1 MARAP
6 IPWRAPCWRVWT
18 AWQLRGTDQ
27 CAADLRN
34 SCVTLRHALEAAR
47 AHVLRSTRRHG
58 EDAMSLSDIQTIVIV
73 IMENRSFDHM
83 LGYLSLDGI
92 KPVEGLKG
100 DAAWQASFA
109 NAYDGKSYPLFR
121 IEPGAEPCSDPQH
134 DQRSIACQINT
145 PAPGRMGGFVES
157 FKAYSDPVPGAPGG
171 VRGYFDG
178 GSVPAF

>member
-1 MARAP
+1 
-6 IPWRAPCWRVWT
+6 
-18 AWQLRGTDQ
+18 
-27 CAADLRN
+27 
-34 SCVTLRHALEAAR
+34 
-47 AHVLRSTRRHG
+47 
-58 EDAMSLSDIQTIVIV
+58 MSLSDIQTIVIV

-145 PAPGRMGGFVES
+145 PAYCVRHTAES
-157 FKAYSDPVPGAPGG
+157 GLRFHRFPNSRTRSHHCAARS
-171 VRGYFDG
+171 
-178 GSVPAF
+178 